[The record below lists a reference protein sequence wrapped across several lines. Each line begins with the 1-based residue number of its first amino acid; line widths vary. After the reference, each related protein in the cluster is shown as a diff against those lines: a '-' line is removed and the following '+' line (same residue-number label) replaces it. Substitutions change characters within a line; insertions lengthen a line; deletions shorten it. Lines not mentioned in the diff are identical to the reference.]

1 VPAVVEGLLDLHF
14 YDFTFQREVQVEG
27 GTTSTWNK
35 WTRNTDRS
43 NEDNPSPKKARR
55 GEGKSFQQG
64 SSSQSQEE
72 GEQSSQEYGRRHDK
86 QTGRAEPLE
95 KIDEESDKSR
105 GEEGGDEQKKEDML
119 DEKGKTI
126 EKDKETIEDDSD
138 DSGPY
143 FDDILSPGGT
153 HMTFG
158 DFHNME
164 IKNIFRMQ
172 MNEKYVAVNEY
183 GTNLV
188 KYKYDPLAVIEAKI
202 AMTHGKG
209 CCDKISPAIEGEAEG
224 EVGSVHLTQPS
235 PRTGTQE
242 APEAVWSSQ
251 EVNEEESDID
261 KEGKLG
267 KQQENQQSPN
277 WENLE
282 ESSEDQEMARQI
294 TLNGESKQAD
304 VGEEPKGVGKESLTE
319 KENEAMA
326 TTASMEHNQTRQS
339 QRVKEQGL

>member
-1 VPAVVEGLLDLHF
+1 
-14 YDFTFQREVQVEG
+14 
-27 GTTSTWNK
+27 
-35 WTRNTDRS
+35 
-43 NEDNPSPKKARR
+43 
-55 GEGKSFQQG
+55 
-64 SSSQSQEE
+64 
-72 GEQSSQEYGRRHDK
+72 
-86 QTGRAEPLE
+86 
-95 KIDEESDKSR
+95 
-105 GEEGGDEQKKEDML
+105 ML

-126 EKDKETIEDDSD
+126 EKDKETTEDDSD

-172 MNEKYVAVNEY
+172 LNEKSVAVNEY

-188 KYKYDPLAVIEAKI
+188 KYKYDPLAVIEAKT
-202 AMTHGKG
+202 AMNHGKG
-209 CCDKISPAIEGEAEG
+209 GRDKISPAIEEEAEG

-251 EVNEEESDID
+251 EVNGEESDID

-277 WENLE
+277 WEKLE
-282 ESSEDQEMARQI
+282 EFSEDQEIVTQKS
-294 TLNGESKQAD
+294 LNGESKQAN
-304 VGEEPKGVGKESLTE
+304 VGEELKGAGKESLIE
-319 KENEAMA
+319 KEKEAMA
-326 TTASMEHNQTRQS
+326 NTASMEHNQTRQS
-339 QRVKEQGL
+339 QRVKEQGLQGIKIAEKAVLAAQKKNLEGNHTNFRNSFAVLNNSDLADRAGKMGVNTVNVVLEKFDILRELEHARNNLVEKLNHVEGA